1 MLKFIRI
8 KLQMGGIMKK
18 FKFWKILISVLL
30 VCVLA
35 FSLIA
40 CNPPEEPGDDDQKT
54 TSWLNAKTEALN
66 LILGSAVTKVS
77 GFGDITTKVISL
89 DLAASWTN
97 TPNGASAA
105 TENFT
110 FSVKGNIDI
119 TGGTDTALM
128 VEVVNNSLTEDKLV
142 FGAYY
147 KDGSD
152 IFLKL
157 KNDAKLTGN
166 IFGSEDYLT
175 GRISFP
181 SVASI
186 VNLFTDDSTTE
197 STIDMSSL
205 DLDVIIAAVAG
216 FCKDPVG
223 AGEPTEGVNPYITAN
238 SDGSKTVSITIDL
251 GSVMTMVKT
260 MGGALLGFISPSSD
274 GKTNDYESLSEY
286 FAAAGLYTK
295 VGSEWQPLS
304 NNNLPACTGVEVV
317 LSAKIDASSNL
328 QNLAVEFKNSTA
340 FDFVLGVPSGNTYK
354 ELFNFNFA
362 AGSAK
367 LSVDTLNVGT
377 SKDANIASTID
388 GKITEFGDISSS
400 NALAFSFSG
409 EVKRYDG
416 NYADATDTY
425 EYKFNIDAD
434 VIGAVWAGLEYGMKN
449 KVVKGDMTDAQYDAA
464 CYELTMEIVDEVIDY
479 LYDNGNG
486 KAKIEYWMGN
496 GTTTNTYFCF
506 DAASINITNRKA
518 AIVLYTTT
526 AEGQKVK
533 STLNLYD
540 VIEYAATAAFASED
554 KATTTL
560 DYKVVIFNTL
570 KALTGL
576 WGNVNF
582 VDSDDNGVVEYTE
595 VYKTFVDGLYAIFN
609 PTAGTKASIDVVI
622 DTIFGG
628 KDKMS
633 VSIESFSFGDVQF
646 MTTPSDLEG
655 FTGGV
660 ALSTDSFAVSEI
672 QVGAKVEV
680 DSKTFKVLD
689 YLVTQRDASNKI
701 TKAKVIAWT
710 CDAEGNVVLNGG
722 CVVFDITGTDITIK
736 DVNGNPIA

>member
-128 VEVVNNSLTEDKLV
+128 VEVVNNSLTTDKLV

-157 KNDAKLTGN
+157 KNDPKLTGN
-166 IFGSEDYLT
+166 IFGDDPYLT

-186 VNLFTDDSTTE
+186 VNLFTDKSTTE

-274 GKTNDYESLSEY
+274 GKTNDYQSLSEY
-286 FAAAGLYTK
+286 FEAVGLYTK
-295 VGSEWQPLS
+295 VGGEWQPLS
-304 NNNLPACTGVEVV
+304 NNNLPACTGVDVV
-317 LSAKIDASSNL
+317 LSAKIDANSNL

-354 ELFNFNFA
+354 ELFNFNFP

-388 GKITEFGDISSS
+388 GKIAELNTLTQE
-400 NALAFSFSG
+400 NLLAFSFSG

-434 VIGAVWAGLEYGMKN
+434 VIGAVMAGLEYGMAN
-449 KVVKGDMTDAQYDAA
+449 KVVKGNMTDAQYDAA

-496 GTTTNTYFCF
+496 GTTTNTYFYF
-506 DAASINITNRKA
+506 DAADINTANKEAIIT
-518 AIVLYTTT
+518 LYTTT

-582 VDSDDNGVVEYTE
+582 VDSDNNGVVEYTE

-633 VSIESFSFGDVQF
+633 VSIDTFSFGDVQF
-646 MTTPSDLEG
+646 MTTPSDLGG

-660 ALSTDSFAVSEI
+660 ELSANSFAVPEI
-672 QVGAKVEV
+672 QVGAKVTV

-689 YLVTQRDASNKI
+689 YLVTQRDASNNI

-710 CDAEGNVVLNGG
+710 CDAEGKVILNGG